1 MPRANHDLMEQGLIG
16 AVASS
21 SEDDDMGAVYDAIR
35 TQENSDK
42 EQERIGNLRQLG
54 QEVLDK
60 CGYAEYS
67 EITV

>member
-1 MPRANHDLMEQGLIG
+1 MPRANHDLVERELIG

-21 SEDDDMGAVYDAIR
+21 PEDDDMGAVYDAIH
-35 TQENSDK
+35 TQENFDK
-42 EQERIGNLRQLG
+42 ERERINNLRKFG

-60 CGYAEYS
+60 FGYAEYS